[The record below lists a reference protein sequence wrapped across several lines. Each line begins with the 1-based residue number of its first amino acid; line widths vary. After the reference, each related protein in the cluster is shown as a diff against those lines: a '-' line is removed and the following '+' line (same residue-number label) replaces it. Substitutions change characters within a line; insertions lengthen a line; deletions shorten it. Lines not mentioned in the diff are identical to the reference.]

1 MTKLVMILRTHV
13 VFRRLFD
20 KAAVFIATT
29 GFKDNPGCDIMGL
42 DVAICLLRST
52 GI

>member
-1 MTKLVMILRTHV
+1 M
-13 VFRRLFD
+13 FD

-29 GFKDNPGCDIMGL
+29 GFKDNPGRDIMGL

-52 GI
+52 GIK